1 MITLKQM
8 QCLLTVEETA
18 HFRRAA
24 ERLGMTQPSL
34 SVQVQNLEAELG
46 LRLAERSRSGVV
58 LTPAGREVAERARR
72 LMNEVQGIADFAA
85 GAQHGLVGVLRLGS
99 KPTLGPYL
107 LPHVVAALHRSHKKL
122 RLYVRE
128 SEPRFLEDELGRGVH
143 DMVLTQLPAASKEH
157 VAEKLFDEPLYL
169 ALARDHPLAKEKIV
183 SVSALRGLDILSLSP
198 GYHLYDQIS
207 SLCDTF
213 GARLVRDYEGT
224 SLDALRVMVGMGMG
238 AAFLPALYVHSEL
251 TARSE
256 VVVRK
261 LKGRTV
267 TRSVGLIW
275 RKSAGRA
282 DSYRTIAGVIRD
294 VVARRFKD
302 LSISSPQ

>member
-8 QCLLTVEETA
+8 QCLLAVEETA

-267 TRSVGLIW
+267 TRSVGLVW